1 MSNIIKEYNRL
12 IEMSVEIK
20 KEDQECRDK
29 MIEMSEEEQD
39 ILNNFV
45 VEIMNEKSQFKVSI
59 QAHVK
64 ITCALLRIRDV
75 FGIRHANRTIRFCG
89 LEQFGFNQYPVC

>member
-1 MSNIIKEYNRL
+1 MSA
-12 IEMSVEIK
+12 EIF

-29 MIEMSEEEQD
+29 MFEMSEEEQD

-45 VEIMNEKSQFKVSI
+45 VEKMNEKSQFQVPI